1 MKKSIFLALL
11 AVSLAGCAT
20 PLSNVES
27 GNFSYVSNDVSV
39 TPFGSNYKIQTILQ
53 AGNDRII
60 AKTFATECIDGQG
73 DLQIEGN
80 GVWNS
85 KMYPVSNSGK
95 SNLDQIF
102 NRLCAKGLPTANAM
116 ESRLSDSDRQRRD
129 QAVQN
134 YVAQPRTSKRIK
146 VNTAAPQQKQP
157 VDVSCTTSNYSGGS
171 YTRCKEQ

>member
-73 DLQIEGN
+73 DLQVEGS

-85 KMYPVSNSGK
+85 KMYPVSKSGK

-102 NRLCAKGLPTANAM
+102 NRLCSKGLPAAMAM

-129 QAVQN
+129 QAVQS
-134 YVAQPRTSKRIK
+134 YLAQPRTSKRIK
-146 VNTAAPQQKQP
+146 VNTHDPQPKQP
-157 VDVSCTTSNYSGGS
+157 INVNCTTSNYSEGS
-171 YTRCKEQ
+171 YTNCRSQ